1 MNILYINS
9 DIKRHGYVD
18 KLTDAKFT
26 IEVIHGGFDSDVTD
40 QIKISK
46 AEYVPTK
53 GDKIY
58 FLPSVNVPRVK
69 FKNVCVEYGIKNV
82 RDINQANVIFGS
94 QKSLHEMTSDT
105 WKYKC
110 PTADFMTLFN
120 IIKEDMD
127 EYYIQKVESAFE
139 FYEGDTIAIEY
150 NLMEWIVE
158 HVPEST
164 VSRFSC
170 KMYMVDEKY
179 SELFNYVLTK
189 EVLDE
194 SSVINV
200 LNGEDATVID
210 EVMFDHLSE
219 MFDSS
224 DTDNHVLA
232 MEIMA
237 NSKYVESLIYI
248 KLLFYKFHNAMSNSH
263 TKNHVNFKSLLAYLD
278 PNSRYFDTDIDDIV
292 KCLINKDQFTPDK
305 LDILLKYTSGD
316 IQNRGNSKYF
326 SVKNITVNPE
336 FITQLNNNYEYR
348 LEKEFIPAV
357 SEVIEEVV
365 VEEEEIT
372 KQELDILNQDL
383 EIEEEILPDVI
394 DDVIE
399 EVLTIEAVSNN
410 NQIKTNESTDIDWF

>member
-1 MNILYINS
+1 MTILYINS
-9 DIKRHGYVD
+9 DVTRHGYTE
-18 KLTDAKFT
+18 KLTDARFE
-26 IEVIHGGFDSDVTD
+26 INVFNGGFDSDVID
-40 QIKISK
+40 QINISK
-46 AEYVPTK
+46 AAYIPTK

-58 FLPSVNVPRVK
+58 FLPSVHVPRVK
-69 FKNVCVEYGIKNV
+69 FKNVCVEHGIKNV

-94 QKSLHEMTSDT
+94 QKSIHEMTTSA

-110 PTADFMTLFN
+110 TTADFITFFN

-127 EYYIQKVESAFE
+127 EHYVQKVESAFE
-139 FYEGDTIAIEY
+139 FYEGTDVAIDY
-150 NLMEWIVE
+150 NLTEWILNYI
-158 HVPEST
+158 PDST
-164 VSRFSC
+164 VSRFSS

-179 SELFNYVLTK
+179 NEIFNYIIDKV
-189 EVLDE
+189 VLDE

-210 EVMFDHLSE
+210 QVMFDHLSE

-248 KLLFYKFHNAMSNSH
+248 KLLFYKFASEMSNSH
-263 TKNHVNFKSLLAYLD
+263 TKNHVNFKSLLAYLNSD
-278 PNSRYFDTDIDDIV
+278 SRYFDTDMDNIV
-292 KCLINKDQFTPDK
+292 RCLIDKNQFTPDK
-305 LDILLKYTSGD
+305 LDILLKYASED

-336 FITQLNNNYEYR
+336 FITQLNHNYEYR
-348 LEKEFIPAV
+348 LEKEFIPTV

-365 VEEEEIT
+365 VEEEEMT
-372 KQELDILNQDL
+372 KQELDILNQELD
-383 EIEEEILPDVI
+383 IEEEIL
-394 DDVIE
+394 DDLATLAIE
-399 EVLTIEAVSNN
+399 EPLTIEPVSNN
-410 NQIKTNESTDIDWF
+410 NQINTNESTDIDWF

>member
-1 MNILYINS
+1 MKILYINS

-18 KLTDAKFT
+18 KLTDARFT
-26 IEVIHGGFDSDVTD
+26 IEAINGGFDSDVTD

-46 AEYVPTK
+46 AEYIPIK

-94 QKSLHEMTSDT
+94 QKSLHEMTASF

-127 EYYIQKVESAFE
+127 EYYVEKVESAFE

-158 HVPEST
+158 HVPESI

-170 KMYMVDEKY
+170 KMYTVQEKY

-232 MEIMA
+232 MEILA

-248 KLLFYKFHNAMSNSH
+248 KLLFYKFHSAMSNSH

-278 PNSRYFDTDIDDIV
+278 PNTRYFDTDIDNIV
-292 KCLINKDQFTPDK
+292 KCLIDKDQFTPDK

-336 FITQLNNNYEYR
+336 FITQLNDNYEYR

-365 VEEEEIT
+365 IEEAEIT
-372 KQELDILNQDL
+372 KQELDIVNQDL
-383 EIEEEILPDVI
+383 VIEEELLPDVV

>member
-9 DIKRHGYVD
+9 DIKRHGFVD
-18 KLTDAKFT
+18 KLTDARFT
-26 IEVIHGGFDSDVTD
+26 IEVLNGGFDTDVID
-40 QIKISK
+40 QINISK

-82 RDINQANVIFGS
+82 RDINQANIIFGS
-94 QKSLHEMTSDT
+94 QKSLHEMTLST
-105 WKYKC
+105 WKYRC
-110 PTADFMTLFN
+110 PTADFLTLFN

-127 EYYIQKVESAFE
+127 QYYIEKVESAFE

-158 HVPEST
+158 HVPGSI
-164 VSRFSC
+164 VSRFSS
-170 KMYMVDEKY
+170 KLYMVDEKY
-179 SELFNYVLTK
+179 NELFNYVLTK

-248 KLLFYKFHNAMSNSH
+248 KLLFYKFHSEMSNSH

-278 PNSRYFDTDIDDIV
+278 PNSRYFDTDIDNIV
-292 KCLINKDQFTPDK
+292 KCLIDKDQFTPDK

-336 FITQLNNNYEYR
+336 FITQLNDNYEYR

-365 VEEEEIT
+365 VQEDVII
-372 KQELDILNQDL
+372 KQELDIVKQDL
-383 EIEEEILPDVI
+383 VIEEEILPDVV